1 MVTSAARLFSL
12 GRMIVRYR
20 VSSRLVSSHELMT
33 SSNVRSRNLRD
44 AHRLKHQH
52 QHQHHQD
59 LLWLGYLVSARET
72 RFLRANSLSQ
82 HCSCLGVYNEAR
94 TAAFK
99 ARRATAHVR
108 RYTAKF
114 YTASKFIYIVVR
126 ASWMLYA
133 IVHTLHEEVKRL
145 SACTWRSFQCY

>member
-1 MVTSAARLFSL
+1 MATSAARLFSL
-12 GRMIVRYR
+12 GRIIVEYL
-20 VSSRLVSSHELMT
+20 VSSRFVSSHELMT

-44 AHRLKHQH
+44 AHRLKH

-99 ARRATAHVR
+99 ARRATARVR
-108 RYTAKF
+108 RHTAKF

-126 ASWMLYA
+126 ASWMHYA

-145 SACTWRSFQCY
+145 SACIWRSFQCY